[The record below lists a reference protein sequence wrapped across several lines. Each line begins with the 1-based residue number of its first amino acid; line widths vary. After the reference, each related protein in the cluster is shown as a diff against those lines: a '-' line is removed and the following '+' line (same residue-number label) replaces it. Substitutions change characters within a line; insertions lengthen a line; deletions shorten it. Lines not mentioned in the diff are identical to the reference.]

1 MCHMLLHKPFTRNMR
16 HFGKDTKC
24 RIKVKSPYFTSAAAR
39 NSHPNNNPEADGA
52 LNFPPTPPP
61 SLSIITPFYGYRKL
75 FQATRKGKKSKETL
89 EVTRGNRTRDQ
100 LPHRGLIGLI
110 SLGFWETAHLPHP

>member
-1 MCHMLLHKPFTRNMR
+1 MR

-52 LNFPPTPPP
+52 LNFPPTPPTV
-61 SLSIITPFYGYRKL
+61 SLHHYSVLRVSKAISSYTERKEIERN
-75 FQATRKGKKSKETL
+75 T
-89 EVTRGNRTRDQ
+89 
-100 LPHRGLIGLI
+100 
-110 SLGFWETAHLPHP
+110 